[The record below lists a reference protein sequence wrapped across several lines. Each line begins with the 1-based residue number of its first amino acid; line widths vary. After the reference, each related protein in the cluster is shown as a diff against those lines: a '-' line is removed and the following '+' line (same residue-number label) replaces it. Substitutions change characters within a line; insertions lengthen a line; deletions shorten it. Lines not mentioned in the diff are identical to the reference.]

1 MEQTRP
7 AGRVARAAHR
17 RVVSIDP
24 VKAAAVGI
32 RREVTCSAKRRID
45 NVADRKASGSRVF
58 SAVVVVVIVG
68 VAEVIVSE
76 AEANANGL
84 VVVDD
89 DKNLN
94 SDGG

>member
-1 MEQTRP
+1 VPNSDRP
-7 AGRVARAAHR
+7 PKARRLAPPRSALEAPAEAA
-17 RVVSIDP
+17 
-24 VKAAAVGI
+24 GI

-45 NVADRKASGSRVF
+45 NAVDRKVSGSRVF
-58 SAVVVVVIVG
+58 SAAAAAAVIVG

-76 AEANANGL
+76 AKANGNGV

>member
-1 MEQTRP
+1 MPNSDRP
-7 AGRVARAAHR
+7 PKARRLAPPRSALEAPAEAA
-17 RVVSIDP
+17 
-24 VKAAAVGI
+24 GI

-45 NVADRKASGSRVF
+45 NVVDRKASGSRVF
-58 SAVVVVVIVG
+58 SAAATAAVVIVG
-68 VAEVIVSE
+68 VAKVIVSE
-76 AEANANGL
+76 AEANANGV

>member
-1 MEQTRP
+1 MPNSDRP
-7 AGRVARAAHR
+7 PKARRLAPPRSALEAPAEAA
-17 RVVSIDP
+17 
-24 VKAAAVGI
+24 GI

-45 NVADRKASGSRVF
+45 NVVDRKASGSRVF
-58 SAVVVVVIVG
+58 SAAATAVIVG

-76 AEANANGL
+76 AEANANGV

>member
-1 MEQTRP
+1 
-7 AGRVARAAHR
+7 VAA
-17 RVVSIDP
+17 
-24 VKAAAVGI
+24 GI

-45 NVADRKASGSRVF
+45 NVVDRKASGSRVF
-58 SAVVVVVIVG
+58 SAAAAVIVG

-76 AEANANGL
+76 AEANANGV

>member
-1 MEQTRP
+1 MPNSDRP
-7 AGRVARAAHR
+7 PKARRLAPPRSALEAPAEAA
-17 RVVSIDP
+17 
-24 VKAAAVGI
+24 GI

-45 NVADRKASGSRVF
+45 NAVDRKASGSRVF
-58 SAVVVVVIVG
+58 SAAAAAVIVG

-76 AEANANGL
+76 AEANANGV